1 MLNVIRLLGVALTLQ
16 ASVSLAEDWK
26 ITKSAW
32 TPTDE
37 QNYSEFVHAIGAS
50 GCNNITSCLKNPA
63 NPYRKS
69 DPATLK
75 FFADCAKLPYILR
88 GYFAFKNGLPFSY
101 ANSVKP
107 RGDSRDLR
115 YSPNGNMISG
125 RRDLLKSAA
134 TGATID
140 GLAAL
145 VRMSGEV
152 DSAMFRVAPEY
163 DADSANYPDF
173 YSASLDRN
181 GIRPGTAIYDPAG
194 HVAVV
199 YDIADDGRILYIDSH
214 PDNSLTHG
222 QYGEK
227 FARSRPQQG
236 AGFKNFRPLRLVGNT
251 IVAAKNKELK
261 DFSLAQYYGN
271 QPSPD
276 GAWSKGKFVFQGEQ
290 HDYYDFL
297 RLSLAKG
304 QLKYNPVTEL
314 ESDMKALCG
323 DLQDRVTA
331 VENALAAGVENKSH
345 PANLPQ
351 NIYGTDGEW
360 ESFSSPS
367 RDARLKTSFVELRTQ
382 IQRLVEMYHRGDRLV
397 SYDGKDLGAD
407 LRAKYASVANS
418 AECQIKYLGSDKVTH
433 VLTYDQLVARLFK
446 LSFDPYD
453 CAELRWGADEKSA
466 EFAACRED
474 RVKLDWYDDEQDLRN
489 QIERAYDVPMGFT
502 LDQLQH
508 HVPGSGVMT
517 APDVDLETYL
527 RSI

>member
-1 MLNVIRLLGVALTLQ
+1 MWIKALALALTLQ
-16 ASVSLAEDWK
+16 TSASFADDWK
-26 ITKSAW
+26 ITKTAW
-32 TPTDE
+32 TPSDE
-37 QNYSEFVHAIGAS
+37 QNYSEFVRAIGAS

-69 DPATLK
+69 DPPTLK

-101 ANSVKP
+101 ANAVQP
-107 RGDSRDLR
+107 RGHSTDVR
-115 YSPNGNMISG
+115 YSPNGNVISG
-125 RRDLLKSAA
+125 RRALINS
-134 TGATID
+134 GD

-145 VRMSGEV
+145 ARMSGEV
-152 DSAMFRVAPEY
+152 DTAMFRVAPEF
-163 DADSANYPDF
+163 DADAANYPDF

-199 YDIADDGRILYIDSH
+199 YDITDDGRILYIDSH

-227 FARSRPQQG
+227 FARSRPSQG
-236 AGFKNFRPLRLVGNT
+236 AGFKNFRPLRLAGNT
-251 IVAAKNKELK
+251 IVAARNKEMK
-261 DFSLAQYYGN
+261 DFSLEQYYGN
-271 QPSPD
+271 QPAPN
-276 GAWSKGKFVFQGEQ
+276 GVWNKGKFVFSGSVQN
-290 HDYYDFL
+290 YYDFL

-304 QLKYNPVTEL
+304 ELKYNPVTEL

-331 VENALAAGVENKSH
+331 VQNALAAGVEDQAH
-345 PANLPQ
+345 PENLPQ

-367 RDARLKTSFVELRTQ
+367 RDARIKTSFVELRTQ

-397 SYDGKDLGAD
+397 SYSGNDLGAD
-407 LRAKYASVANS
+407 LRATYAAVANS
-418 AECQIKYLGSDKVTH
+418 PQCHITYVGSDKATH
-433 VLTYDQLVARLFK
+433 VLTYDQIVARIFK
-446 LSFDPYD
+446 MSFDPYD
-453 CAELRWGADEKSA
+453 CAELRWGASETTP

-474 RVKLDWYDDEQDLRN
+474 RVKLDWYDAEADLRN
-489 QIERAYDVPMGFT
+489 QIRRTYDEPMGFS
-502 LDQLQH
+502 LDQLEQH
-508 HVPGSGVMT
+508 LPGTGVAT
-517 APDVDLETYL
+517 APDVDLANYL
-527 RSI
+527 RSL